1 MDYGKYKEV
10 IVCQAGNAQ
19 IAGTPWRRMPTPT
32 SAHHAKKRVNFW
44 IIPVIHRIVLMKVP
58 IIESARKI
66 E

>member
-1 MDYGKYKEV
+1 MPSWKCSNCGYTLEAD
-10 IVCQAGNAQ
+10 A
-19 IAGTPWRRMPTPT
+19 RRMPTPT

-58 IIESARKI
+58 IIESVRKI